1 MMHAVEVEYDA
12 DTPLMEAIQQGDA
25 QAMTELIQRH
35 GRWVRGIIFAVI
47 GRADEVDDIA
57 QKVWMRVWNQ
67 ASDLGDVTRW
77 RSWLYRVARN
87 TATDAIRGRQ
97 RRRRLLGRFF
107 DYRGRGRRHA
117 PAAEQRL
124 LADERQ
130 QAVLDA
136 VAALPALYR
145 EPFVLKHLEDWSY
158 KQIGQALDLP
168 VDTVE
173 TRLVRARRLLRERLA
188 GKV

>member
-1 MMHAVEVEYDA
+1 MMHAVEVEFDA
-12 DTPLMEAIQQGDA
+12 DHPLMEAIQQRDSH
-25 QAMTELIQRH
+25 AMAELIQRH
-35 GRWVRGIIFAVI
+35 GRWVRGVIFAVI
-47 GRADEVDDIA
+47 GRTDEVDDIA
-57 QKVWMRVWNQ
+57 QKVWIRVWNQ
-67 ASDLGDVTRW
+67 AGGLEDVTRW

-107 DYRGRGRRHA
+107 DYRGQGRQHA
-117 PAAEQRL
+117 PAAEQSI

-130 QAVLDA
+130 QAVIDA
-136 VAALPALYR
+136 IAALPALYR
-145 EPFVLKHLEDWSY
+145 EPFVLKHLEEWSY

>member
-1 MMHAVEVEYDA
+1 MHAVEVEFDTDA
-12 DTPLMEAIQQGDA
+12 PLMEAIQQRDA
-25 QAMTELIQRH
+25 HAMTELIRRH
-35 GRWVRGIIFAVI
+35 GRWVRGVIFGVI
-47 GRADEVDDIA
+47 GRADDVDDIA

-67 ASDLGDVTRW
+67 AGDLEDLTRW

-87 TATDAIRGRQ
+87 TATDAIRWRQ
-97 RRRRLLGRFF
+97 RRRRLLGRFL
-107 DYRGRGRRHA
+107 DDQGQGRVHA
-117 PAAEQRL
+117 PAAEQSL

-130 QAVLDA
+130 RAVLDA
-136 VAALPALYR
+136 IAALPALYR